1 MKKINL
7 SIAIII
13 ILLIANACKL
23 DNYEAPNATFYGS
36 IIDKETNELVEQDII
51 NGTKIII
58 IESGFEIPQ
67 EQSLVVKNDGTYRNT
82 MIFANKYKVQPKRG
96 NFVDID
102 AQEVEIKGETKL
114 DFIVTPYIRIKN
126 VNVFKNGTK
135 IKATFNLQQTGFDDV
150 QKIGLYVDKEPTV
163 GESKRIIAKEMPIG
177 ALINPNQLFTIELD
191 MEVNP
196 LLETGQTYF
205 FRVGA
210 LINVPEAKSNYAKAI
225 MIKL

>member
-82 MIFANKYKVQPKRG
+82 MIFANQYKVQPKRG

-135 IKATFNLQQTGFDDV
+135 IKASFNLQQTGFDDV